1 MFTPRSSGFF
11 KGKILLVT
19 LKFSSLSFLTSLI
32 FFISGAGFLL
42 VFFEIVFSIFLGTIF
57 FGVTFLS
64 KIFLTSFF
72 FFVSFN
78 SLLIFEVL
86 VLNSLGFGSGLIN
99 LANELS

>member
-19 LKFSSLSFLTSLI
+19 LKLSSLSFLISFL
-32 FFISGAGFLL
+32 FILGGCFLL

-57 FGVTFLS
+57 FGVTFFS

-72 FFVSFN
+72 FFVS
-78 SLLIFEVL
+78 LISFLVFEVL